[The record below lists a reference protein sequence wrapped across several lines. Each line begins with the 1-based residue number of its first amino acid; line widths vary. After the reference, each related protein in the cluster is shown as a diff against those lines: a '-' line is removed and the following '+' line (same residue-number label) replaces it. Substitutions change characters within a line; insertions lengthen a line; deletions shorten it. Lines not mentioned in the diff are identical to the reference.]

1 MKKQQTLLFL
11 ALTASMAFL
20 SSAIGQQVVPDSPGR
35 QDAGID
41 QTLIKDTPDQADQKP
56 LETPQS
62 SAAHSTTSRLVY
74 GLLSDSRYAY
84 RPRALDDSLSQ
95 TVFKDYFKALDAS
108 KLYFTEADVEKYSA
122 LRTGFDDAIKQG
134 EIGPSNEIFAL
145 YQKRAVERMDYARA
159 LLKQD
164 IFDFSGQEKWYYDRE
179 DAPWAKNTAELDTLW
194 KQAVR
199 NDWLR
204 LKLAGKAPEDIAKT
218 LDKRYANQA
227 KTALELDGEDAFQA
241 FMNAYANSIDPHTD
255 YFNPRAAERFNQ
267 SMSLSLEGI
276 GAVLQKQDDVVVIRE
291 IVPGGPADLSDK
303 LDPGDRVV
311 GVGQG
316 TSGQIEDVIGWRI
329 DDVVEKIKGPK
340 GTQVRLDVVPAEAML
355 DSKPVRIVIT
365 RAKVRLEEQA
375 AKSKVIEIPANGDM
389 PMRRI
394 GVIELPAFYQDFE
407 GRRSN
412 NGDYAS
418 ATRDAERLLEK
429 FKADKLDGVVLDLR
443 NNGGGSLN
451 EAVEL
456 TGLFI
461 DQGPVVQVRESGGRV
476 AVEGD
481 RNGGVAWDGP
491 LAVLINRGSASASEI
506 FAGAIQDYGRGLVI
520 GETTFGKGTVQNLV
534 DLDRWPANDGQQFGQ
549 VKLTIAQFFLPSGSS
564 TQHKGVVPDIAF
576 PVTVD
581 ASEFGES
588 TYENAIPWERIAAV
602 DHQRYGNFKPLLPR
616 LDELHDARVAK
627 DKEFQWLLEDVAE
640 FKAERAKKYISLN
653 ETERRAERDKQA
665 NKRTSRQEERKALGL
680 PLDPLADDS
689 ADDGLAAS
697 ERNVVEDAAREKAA
711 EKRPDPLLRESA
723 AILSDAATLL
733 QRDGSLAAQVLPDAK
748 TPGHWAD

>member
-1 MKKQQTLLFL
+1 MKTQQTLLFL
-11 ALTASMAFL
+11 SLTLSAALL
-20 SSAIGQQVVPDSPGR
+20 SSASGQQTSPTSPAEAP
-35 QDAGID
+35 AGVD
-41 QTLIKDTPDQADQKP
+41 KSLIKDIPPVRAIDAP
-56 LETPQS
+56 EV
-62 SAAHSTTSRLVY
+62 SAAQTTTSKLVY

-84 RPRALDDSLSQ
+84 RPRALDDALSQ
-95 TVFKDYFKALDAS
+95 NIFTDYFEALDGA
-108 KLYFTEADVEKYSA
+108 KLYFTAQDVEQHAA
-122 LRTGFDDAIKQG
+122 LRTGFDEAIKEG
-134 EIGPSNEIFAL
+134 NVGPANEIFAL
-145 YQKRAVERMDYARA
+145 YQKRAVERMDYARS

-164 IFDFSGQEKWYYDRE
+164 IFDFTGNEKWYYDRE
-179 DAPWAKNTAELDTLW
+179 DAPWAKDTAELDGLW

-204 LKLAGKAPEDIAKT
+204 LKLAGKQPAEIVKT

-227 KTALELDGEDAFQA
+227 KSALELDGEDSFQL
-241 FMNAYANSIDPHTD
+241 FINAYANAIDPHTD

-291 IVPGGPADLSDK
+291 IVPGGPADLSKK
-303 LDPGDRVV
+303 LKPGDRVV

-316 TSGQIEDVIGWRI
+316 AGGAMEDVIGWRI

-355 DSKPVRIVIT
+355 DSKPARLLIT

-389 PMRRI
+389 PERRI

-407 GRRSN
+407 GRRNS

-418 ATRDAERLLEK
+418 ATRDVGNLLEQ
-429 FKADKLDGVVLDLR
+429 FKQQKLDGVVLDLR

-481 RNGGVAWDGP
+481 RNAGVAWEGP

-534 DLDRWPANDGQQFGQ
+534 DLDRWPANEGQQFGQ
-549 VKLTIAQFFLPSGSS
+549 VKLTIAQFFLPGGSS
-564 TQHKGVVPDIAF
+564 TQNKGVVPDIAF

-588 TYENAIPWERIAAV
+588 TYDNALPWSKIAAV
-602 DHQRYGNFKPLLPR
+602 EHTRYGNFEPLLPK
-616 LDELHDARVAK
+616 LDALHDARVAK
-627 DKEFQWLLEDVAE
+627 DKEFQWTLEDVAE
-640 FKAERAKKYISLN
+640 FKAERDKKYVSLN
-653 ETERRAERDKQA
+653 ETERRAERDKQSA
-665 NKRTSRQEERKALGL
+665 KTKQRQAERKALGL

-689 ADDGLAAS
+689 DDDGLTAN
-697 ERNVVEDAAREKAA
+697 ERDVAKDAAREKAA
-711 EKRPDPLLRESA
+711 EDRPDPLLRESA
-723 AILSDAATLL
+723 AILADATTLL
-733 QRDGSLAAQVLPDAK
+733 QTDRALSAQVLTAAK